1 MGEPEASPF
10 SLSFKARQRHVL
22 GFFGSMT
29 NSSNARKAIGR
40 LLALLGDSQ
49 HPYKPS
55 LQIFLDLNVGKL
67 ATDMRLTELGT
78 ERGSADRPPTNA
90 TTYDDVEHRIVERL
104 ESHKQDAHGLF
115 QQHLETYDDRTAAL
129 DFEGRFSVIQQAAPQ
144 AVGEFTAEAA
154 LGRDELYAL
163 RRRLYESEK
172 ERDDFRKS
180 QRLNRPAYQS
190 STGKHTLKV
199 GILTILFVLEV
210 AINGGFLARSST
222 EGYLGGL
229 IQAVSFAALNI
240 LASFLWGLVPLRLIV
255 RRNPFL
261 KLGGVGSLAIYIAF
275 SLALNLAL
283 AHLRE
288 MPPSFEG
295 GMGVEVLTT
304 MLSAP
309 FALKDVNS
317 WVFFGIGLLFS
328 VVALADGFMFFDPYI
343 GYAGLDKRW
352 NTASKAYTDTKARLI
367 DNLKDI
373 RDEASDAMNG
383 AARDLSVRRSEFI
396 SLVEARRRLLDRFL
410 AHQKQIE
417 RACQSLLAIYREAN
431 QRVRSTSPPDYFSA
445 PHSMDI
451 KEPSLTISSSI
462 GGDRLERNIEE
473 SQSLLKDEVLAI
485 HKAFDEA
492 VHSYSEIDRM
502 IPEKLS

>member
-1 MGEPEASPF
+1 MA
-10 SLSFKARQRHVL
+10 
-22 GFFGSMT
+22 

-40 LLALLGDSQ
+40 LVALLGDSQ

-55 LQIFLDLNVGKL
+55 TQVFLDLNVEKI

-78 ERGSADRPPTNA
+78 ERGTADRPPSSAKTH
-90 TTYDDVEHRIVERL
+90 DDVEHRIIERL
-104 ESHKQDAHGLF
+104 ESHKQDAHGIF

-154 LGRDELYAL
+154 LGRDVLYAL
-163 RRRLYESEK
+163 RRRLYESEN
-172 ERDDFRKS
+172 ERDEFRKR
-180 QRLNRPAYQS
+180 QRLTRPAHES
-190 STGKHTLKV
+190 NMGKLTLKAGV
-199 GILTILFVLEV
+199 LAVLFVLEV

-222 EGYLGGL
+222 GGYLGGL

-255 RRNPFL
+255 RRNLIL
-261 KLGGVGSLAIYIAF
+261 KLGGLCSLAIYIAF
-275 SLALNLAL
+275 AVTLNLAL

-288 MPPSFEG
+288 IPPSFDG
-295 GMGVEVLTT
+295 GMGVEVLSK

-309 FALKDVNS
+309 LTLNDVNS

-328 VVALADGFMFFDPYI
+328 VMALADGFMFFDPYI
-343 GYAGLDKRW
+343 GYAGIEKRW
-352 NTASKAYTDTKARLI
+352 NAASKAYTDTKANLI
-367 DNLKDI
+367 DNLRDI

-396 SLVEARRRLLDRFL
+396 SLIEARRRLLDRFL

-431 QRVRSTSPPDYFSA
+431 QKARSTLPPDYFCA
-445 PHSMDI
+445 PHSIDI
-451 KEPSLTISSSI
+451 IEPGLTIPGSTV
-462 GGDRLERNIEE
+462 GERLERNIEE
-473 SQSLLKDEVLAI
+473 SQKLLKEEVLAI

-502 IPEKLS
+502 IPEKLP